1 LYATLRP
8 VNQMNECAMTNLPAE
23 PHELTAAEAARLIAA
38 RALSAEDLA
47 RACLARIAERD
58 PAVKAWVAVDAE
70 RAIAKARECDKLQ
83 AAHGPL
89 GPLHGLPVGI
99 KDMIDTADL
108 PTTNNSPLYQGH
120 RPAQDA
126 QAVRL
131 LTAAGAYVLG
141 KTDTVEFAG
150 AGRKAATRHPLDP
163 ARTPGGSS
171 SGSGA
176 AVGDRQVPLA
186 LGTQTAGSH
195 IRPASF
201 NGIYALKPTHG
212 TVPLPG
218 ARQFAQTL
226 DTIGWYGRSPEDLIL
241 VAQAYRVAG
250 IGALPSLRIEGLKI
264 GVARTHNWDRAA
276 PETQAAVERAAT
288 LLAEAGAR
296 VTDLALPA
304 GFETLNDDQRMVMR
318 WEAQA
323 HFLPDVLEH
332 GARAHPGLHGW
343 ALNSDGATPERY
355 LAAIDHAAA
364 CRAALDALFGAELD
378 AILTPSAVGE
388 APVGPEETTG
398 DPVMNSMWTL
408 LHAPCINIPGATG
421 PNGLPV
427 GVTLA
432 GPRLGDA
439 RLLAVAK
446 AVAPVLDP
454 MLRA

>member
-1 LYATLRP
+1 
-8 VNQMNECAMTNLPAE
+8 MTDLPAE
-23 PHELTAAEAARLIAA
+23 PHDLTAAEAARLIAE
-38 RALSAEDLA
+38 RALTAEELT
-47 RACLARIAERD
+47 RACLARIEARD
-58 PAVKAWVAVDAE
+58 PVVKAWVTVDPD
-70 RAIAKARECDKLQ
+70 RAIARARELDKRQ
-83 AAHGPL
+83 AASGLL

-126 QAVRL
+126 QAVRF

-150 AGRKAATRHPLDP
+150 AGRKAATRHPRDP

-186 LGTQTAGSH
+186 LGTQTGGSH

-212 TVPLPG
+212 TVPWPG

-226 DTIGWYGRSPEDLIL
+226 DTIGWYGRSPDDLIL

-250 IGALPSLRIEGLKI
+250 IDALPDLPAEGLRI
-264 GVARTHNWDRAA
+264 GVARTHNWDKAA
-276 PETQAAVERAAT
+276 PETHAAIERAAA
-288 LLAEAGAR
+288 LLAEVGAT
-296 VTDLALPA
+296 VTDLDLPA
-304 GFETLNDDQRMVMR
+304 GFERLNDDQRAVMR

-323 HFLPDVLEH
+323 QFLPDVLEH
-332 GARAHPGLHGW
+332 GDAAHPGFHDW
-343 ALNSDGATPERY
+343 ALNKEGVTPERY
-355 LAAIDHAAA
+355 LDALNNAAA
-364 CRAALDALFGAELD
+364 CRAALDGLFGASLD

-388 APVGPEETTG
+388 APLGPEQTTG
-398 DPVMNSMWTL
+398 DAIMNSMWTL

-446 AVAPVLDP
+446 SAAPVIDP
-454 MLRA
+454 GLRG